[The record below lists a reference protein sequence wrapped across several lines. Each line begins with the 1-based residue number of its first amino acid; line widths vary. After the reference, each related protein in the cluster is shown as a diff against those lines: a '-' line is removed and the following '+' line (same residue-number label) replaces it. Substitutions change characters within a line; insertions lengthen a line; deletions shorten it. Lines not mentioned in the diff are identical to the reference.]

1 MVISKREKTKYPGV
15 FFRSIT
21 RAASGGDE
29 KAYYI
34 VFKKDG
40 KTVEEKVG
48 CHYADNLTPAKVA
61 GIRAERMEGR
71 RQSRK
76 EKREE
81 LQAVKR
87 AELEKCTLT
96 RLWQLYQE
104 ARPDRRDWKND
115 EYMYNAHLA
124 KPFGHK
130 TPGELRTLEIDA
142 FRNKLTRAGKAPQT
156 VKHILGLLQRLI
168 RFGIKKGVCPAP
180 NPSELTIEMPLVDNK
195 KTENMTQEELHN
207 YLNAIAKEPD
217 PNAAAF
223 LLLALATGVRKGA
236 LMALR
241 WDDVD
246 FEKGFLTLRGETA
259 KKQKT
264 ESIPLSQS
272 AISILNGIQKS
283 DGPFIFPGKDGG
295 QRRVF
300 RKIAERVKKNAGLPD
315 DFRPLHGLRH
325 AFASFIASSGK
336 VDLYTLQKLLTH
348 GSPQMTQRYAHLADE
363 ALARAASVADD
374 IFGAN
379 KNADA

>member
-1 MVISKREKTKYPGV
+1 MAKSKREKTIYPGV
-15 FFRSIT
+15 FFRTIT
-21 RAASGGDE
+21 RTATGGKE
-29 KAYYI
+29 KVYYI

-48 CHYADNLTPAKVA
+48 YHYADHLNPLKVSGIRTERVA
-61 GIRAERMEGR
+61 GR
-71 RQSRK
+71 RKSRK

-81 LQAVKR
+81 LQAAKQ
-87 AELEKCTLT
+87 AEAARCTIS

-115 EYMYNAHLA
+115 GYMYNGHLA

-130 TPGELRTLEIDA
+130 MPGELRTLEIDA
-142 FRNKLTRAGKAPQT
+142 FRNKLTKAGKAPQT

-168 RFGIKKGVCPAP
+168 RFGVKKGVCPAP

-195 KTENMTQEELHN
+195 KTEKMTQEQLHS
-207 YLNAIAKEPD
+207 YLAAIAKEPD

-264 ESIPLSQS
+264 ENIPLSQS
-272 AISILNGIQKS
+272 AISILNGIQRS
-283 DGPFIFPGKDGG
+283 DNPFIFPGKDGG
-295 QRRVF
+295 QRKVF

-325 AFASFIASSGK
+325 AFASFLASSGK

-374 IFGAN
+374 IFESQN
-379 KNADA
+379 IES

>member
-1 MVISKREKTKYPGV
+1 MTKSKREKTTYPGV
-15 FFRSIT
+15 FFRTIT
-21 RAASGGDE
+21 RAATGGKE
-29 KAYYI
+29 KVYYI

-48 CHYADNLTPAKVA
+48 YHYADHLSPPKVSA
-61 GIRAERMEGR
+61 IRAERMEGR
-71 RQSRK
+71 RKSRK

-81 LQAVKR
+81 LQAAKR
-87 AELEKCTLT
+87 AEAARCTIA

-115 EYMYNAHLA
+115 GYMYNGHLA

-142 FRNKLTRAGKAPQT
+142 FRNKLTKAGKAPQT

-168 RFGIKKGVCPAP
+168 RFGVKKGVCPAP
-180 NPSELTIEMPLVDNK
+180 NPSELTIEMPLVDNI
-195 KTENMTQEELHN
+195 KTERMTQEQLHN
-207 YLNAIAKEPD
+207 YLTAIHNEPD
-217 PNAAAF
+217 KNASSF
-223 LLLALATGVRKGA
+223 LLLALATGIRKGA
-236 LMALR
+236 LLALR
-241 WDDVD
+241 WDDID
-246 FEKGFLTLRGETA
+246 FEKGFLTLRGESA

-264 ESIPLSQS
+264 ESIPLSQH
-272 AISILNGIQKS
+272 AISILKDIQKRDS
-283 DGPFIFPGKDGG
+283 PFVFPGKDGD
-295 QRRVF
+295 QRKGF
-300 RKIAERVKKNAGLPD
+300 RRISERVKKKAGLPG

-325 AFASFIASSGK
+325 AFASFLASSGK

-374 IFGAN
+374 IFSEV
-379 KNADA
+379 K